1 MAFNAK
7 IAKTAVSDT
16 IVATPINLV
25 LNYVLLKIFLPF
37 ELSAEV
43 MTIVFTSVFFV
54 VACLRKY
61 IVFSYFTRKQ
71 NNATLRNQE

>member
-1 MAFNAK
+1 MPFNAK

-16 IVATPINLV
+16 IVATPINFV

-43 MTIVFTSVFFV
+43 MTILFTSVFFV
-54 VACLRKY
+54 FACVRKY
-61 IVFSYFTRKQ
+61 FVFSYFNKRMNK
-71 NNATLRNQE
+71 

>member
-54 VACLRKY
+54 VACVRKY
-61 IVFSYFTRKQ
+61 IVFSYFNKRISK
-71 NNATLRNQE
+71 

>member
-16 IVATPINLV
+16 IVATPINLM

-43 MTIVFTSVFFV
+43 MTVVFTSVFFV
-54 VACLRKY
+54 VACVRKY

-71 NNATLRNQE
+71 NNATLRN

>member
-25 LNYVLLKIFLPF
+25 LNYILLKIFLPF
-37 ELSAEV
+37 DLSAEV

-54 VACLRKY
+54 VACVRKY

-71 NNATLRNQE
+71 NNATLRN

>member
-54 VACLRKY
+54 VACVRKY

-71 NNATLRNQE
+71 NNATLRN